1 MSDRMHRRQFLTAAT
16 LGSAGVVSAA
26 ALGGALADTAVAQAA
41 DLAVDQPDPEFMEG
55 KVVSVEGSS
64 LVVLS
69 GDLLLRRVLAASGTE
84 VWKIRDTTIE
94 GVSVNDW
101 VYVRGTPLPD
111 GSFAAH
117 SIWANIVNVH
127 FQVVGVEQDRL
138 HLDHGGERWVGHV
151 QPDTVARHSLRA
163 PTRDLSGVTVGSHV
177 QIVGAWRPDTNEID
191 VSTVFA

>member
-1 MSDRMHRRQFLTAAT
+1 MSDRIHRRQFLTAAT
-16 LGSAGVVSAA
+16 LGGAGVVSAA
-26 ALGGALADTAVAQAA
+26 ALGGALADVAVVQAA
-41 DLAVDQPDPEFMEG
+41 DLAVDQPDPEFLEG

-69 GDLLLRRVLAASGTE
+69 GDLLLRRVLAGSGTE

-94 GVSVNDW
+94 EIRADDW
-101 VYVRGTPLPD
+101 VYARGTPMPD
-111 GSFAAH
+111 GAFAAH
-117 SIWANIVNVH
+117 SIWVNIVNVH
-127 FQVVGVEQDRL
+127 FQVVGVEQDRF

-177 QIVGAWRPDTNEID
+177 QVVGAWRPDTNEID